1 MRELIE
7 EVGGEIDLFV
17 REKEIEVVL
26 RFCFCFC
33 NLLGFWFLDW
43 GNLILICFQLK
54 VTMNLHFA
62 WTFLYDKSQ
71 LKETKRRRRN
81 EIKVRKRIFS
91 IGSTFYFTSFSWYTL
106 SVWVACFTSFFFVLG
121 FVWLGI
127 WNQADIFFCLDLSCP
142 FFCFDEF
149 VVDGFD
155 GFELD
160 CLFLAVLYLI
170 GMGEICSMN

>member
-1 MRELIE
+1 
-7 EVGGEIDLFV
+7 
-17 REKEIEVVL
+17 
-26 RFCFCFC
+26 
-33 NLLGFWFLDW
+33 LD
-43 GNLILICFQLK
+43 
-54 VTMNLHFA
+54 LHF
-62 WTFLYDKSQ
+62 
-71 LKETKRRRRN
+71 
-81 EIKVRKRIFS
+81 
-91 IGSTFYFTSFSWYTL
+91 TL
-106 SVWVACFTSFFFVLG
+106 LPSANIHCQFGLPVLLVFFVLG
-121 FVWLGI
+121 FVCLGI